1 MKKILFVID
10 SLHCAGAEKSLTT
23 LLNLIDYSK
32 YSVDLQLFGYGGE
45 FEKLLPNEVDL
56 LKPLEYTIFTDI
68 PLKKAVLK
76 AISIKSFKMF
86 CSRIKYS
93 REIRKEQ
100 YTHAEKAR
108 LFWQCTEKTFP
119 IIEKEYDIAISY
131 AQGIPTFYVADK
143 IKAKKKFAWVNVS
156 YRLKPLDIEFQK
168 QFYDKLAISYAQ
180 GIPTFYVADKIK
192 AKKKFAWVNVS
203 YRLKPLDIEFQK
215 QFYDKYDNINAVS
228 ETTRD
233 ILLESFPEY
242 RYKMVVISDIN
253 DPKFISSMADIGE
266 SYKDD
271 FEGLKLLTIG
281 RLAPQK
287 GYDIALQACKLLK
300 EKGVNFRWYVL
311 GKGPLENE
319 IKATIK
325 NYGIS
330 ENFKLLGVCS
340 NPYPYIKDCDIYV
353 QTSVLEG
360 FGIAIAEA
368 RMLNK
373 PVVTTRFDAVFTQM
387 VDRKN
392 GLVVDMNGQSV
403 CDGILELINNK
414 SLRESIINYLK
425 NEKKGNIE
433 ELDKFYELIG

>member
-1 MKKILFVID
+1 MKKKLLFVID

-45 FEKLLPNEVDL
+45 FEKLLPKQVNL
-56 LKPLEYTIFTDI
+56 LQPLEYTEFTSV

-76 AISIKSFKMF
+76 SINIKNFKML
-86 CSRIKYS
+86 CSRVKYS
-93 REIRKEQ
+93 MKIRKSH

-108 LFWQCTEKTFP
+108 LFWQCTEGVFP
-119 IIEKEYDIAISY
+119 IVEKEYDIAISY

-143 IKAKKKFAWVNVS
+143 IN
-156 YRLKPLDIEFQK
+156 
-168 QFYDKLAISYAQ
+168 
-180 GIPTFYVADKIK
+180 

-215 QFYDKYDNINAVS
+215 QFYDKYNNINAVS

-233 ILLESFPEY
+233 ILLEGFPEY
-242 RYKMVVISDIN
+242 KDKIVVIKDIN
-253 DPKFISSMADIGE
+253 DPKFINNTANIGE
-266 SYKDD
+266 SYKDN
-271 FEGLKLLTIG
+271 FKGLKILTIG

-287 GYDIALQACKLLK
+287 GYHIALEACRLLK

-311 GKGPLENE
+311 GKGPLESE
-319 IKATIK
+319 IKTIID
-325 NYGIS
+325 NYDIG
-330 ENFKLLGVCS
+330 ENFKLLGVSS

-392 GLVVDMNGQSV
+392 GLVVDINGQAV
-403 CDGILELINNK
+403 CDGILEVINNEK
-414 SLRESIINYLK
+414 LRLEIIEYLK
-425 NEKKGNIE
+425 NEKKGNVE

>member
-1 MKKILFVID
+1 MKVKSKILFVID

-23 LLNLIDYSK
+23 LLNLLDYSK

-45 FEKLLPNEVDL
+45 FEKLLPKDVTL
-56 LKPLEYTIFTDI
+56 LEPMEYTKFTE
-68 PLKKAVLK
+68 LSLNK
-76 AISIKSFKMF
+76 AILKSVNPKNIKMLAA
-86 CSRIKYS
+86 RIKYS
-93 REIRKEQ
+93 RDIRKGQ

-108 LFWQCTEKTFP
+108 LYWQATEKVFP
-119 IIEKEYDIAISY
+119 IRDKEYDIAISY
-131 AQGIPTFYVADK
+131 AQGIPTFYVA
-143 IKAKKKFAWVNVS
+143 KKV
-156 YRLKPLDIEFQK
+156 
-168 QFYDKLAISYAQ
+168 
-180 GIPTFYVADKIK
+180 K

-228 ETTRD
+228 ESTRD
-233 ILLESFPEY
+233 ILLESFPAY
-242 RYKMVVISDIN
+242 KDKMVVISDIN
-253 DPKFISSMADIGE
+253 DEKFINSMSEIGK
-266 SYKDD
+266 SYEDN

-287 GYDIALQACKLLK
+287 GYHIALEACKLLK

-319 IKATIK
+319 IREF
-325 NYGIS
+325 IS
-330 ENFKLLGVCS
+330 SNELDDNFKLLGVS
-340 NPYPYIKDCDIYV
+340 PNPYAYIKDCDIYV

-387 VDRKN
+387 IDRKN
-392 GLVVDMNGQSV
+392 GLVVDMNAEAV
-403 CDGILELINNK
+403 ANGIMELINNK
-414 SLRESIINYLK
+414 ELTDNIVEYLK
-425 NEKKGNIE
+425 AEKKGNIE
-433 ELDKFYELIG
+433 ELDKFYDLIDR